1 MGLMIQ
7 VGNNPFVIEYNCRMG
22 DPETEVVFPRLQSD
36 LVELM
41 LAAEKS
47 TLDEIQLIEDPRS
60 AATVILV
67 SGGYPEAYEKGKT
80 ITGLDA
86 VEGSIPFH
94 AGTKL
99 EEGVVKTNGGR
110 VIALTSYGADIKAAV
125 ATSLENAEKVQ
136 FKGKYYR
143 RDIGFDL

>member
-1 MGLMIQ
+1 M
-7 VGNNPFVIEYNCRMG
+7 
-22 DPETEVVFPRLQSD
+22 
-36 LVELM
+36 
-41 LAAEKS
+41 
-47 TLDEIQLIEDPRS
+47 
-60 AATVILV
+60 
-67 SGGYPEAYEKGKT
+67 
-80 ITGLDA
+80 
-86 VEGSIPFH
+86 EGSIPFH